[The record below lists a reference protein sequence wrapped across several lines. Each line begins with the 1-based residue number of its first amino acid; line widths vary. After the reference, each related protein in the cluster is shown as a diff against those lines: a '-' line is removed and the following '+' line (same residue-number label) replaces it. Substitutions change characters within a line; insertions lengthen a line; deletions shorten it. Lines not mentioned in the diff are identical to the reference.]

1 MSDMIKNIS
10 YRFIKFFYSRLLFF
24 SNYIHSLN
32 NENVFYFSGKKD
44 KTEDS
49 WLNGQPYYFVIM
61 CQFIVSLKL
70 HVS

>member
-32 NENVFYFSGKKD
+32 NENVFDFSGKKD

-49 WLNGQPYYFVIM
+49 WLNGQPY
-61 CQFIVSLKL
+61 
-70 HVS
+70 